1 VKSAPAAAAQRSA
14 LAAILLTIA
23 AAGVATPARVAAIVP
38 EVHVS
43 LSTLSIVALVCAACA
58 VVILVAHLVL
68 RPPLQGDAKI
78 WLLFGLG
85 VLPIGAA
92 VTGNM
97 HGYETTKKRA
107 FCSSCH
113 VMTPHT
119 ADADDPRS
127 PSLASRHARN
137 ALFGD
142 ENCYVCHAD
151 YGMFGTVTTKL
162 GGMEH
167 VWRYFTQYRNVDI
180 AEAEERIHLYKPFAN
195 TSCMQCHSTTLDI
208 WRKVPDHK
216 SSLEEVRAN
225 RVSCASAGC
234 HGYAHPQTKPPAV
247 KP

>member
-1 VKSAPAAAAQRSA
+1 LP
-14 LAAILLTIA
+14 L
-23 AAGVATPARVAAIVP
+23 PP
-38 EVHVS
+38 
-43 LSTLSIVALVCAACA
+43 LSIIALGCAALA

-68 RPPLQGDAKI
+68 RPTLRGETKM

-85 VLPIGAA
+85 ILPIGAA
-92 VTGNM
+92 AAGNVQ
-97 HGYETTKKRA
+97 GYETTKKRA
-107 FCSSCH
+107 FCGSCH
-113 VMTPHT
+113 VMIPH
-119 ADADDPRS
+119 ASDADDLRS

-162 GGMEH
+162 GGLRH
-167 VWRYFTQYRNVDI
+167 VYMYLTEFHDVPM
-180 AEAEERIHLYKPFAN
+180 AEAVTRIHLYKPFPN

-208 WRKVPDHK
+208 WMRVPDHK
-216 SSLEEVRAN
+216 SSLDDVRAN

-234 HGYAHPQTKPPAV
+234 HGYAHPQTKSEPARAPALSKG